1 MYAIYKKYQ
10 YYAFSISIVLHI
22 LFCVCILFINNEKQN
37 VIIVP
42 LSVFT
47 EKSYDGINIKISQK
61 KPSPKKISHKKREN
75 TFSTKNITPDTIVA
89 QQQNS
94 FIADSVIDST
104 ITVDSTVLSIFSNA
118 KNYNDSLMVLLEHYP
133 QFRTAITKEIFARNL
148 SLKSDTLQQYATR
161 NVLSAQKLANEQIQ
175 KENKLKPNQ
184 NKYPIQVPIND
195 LIEFISKIFK

>member
-1 MYAIYKKYQ
+1 
-10 YYAFSISIVLHI
+10 
-22 LFCVCILFINNEKQN
+22 
-37 VIIVP
+37 
-42 LSVFT
+42 
-47 EKSYDGINIKISQK
+47 
-61 KPSPKKISHKKREN
+61 
-75 TFSTKNITPDTIVA
+75 
-89 QQQNS
+89 
-94 FIADSVIDST
+94 
-104 ITVDSTVLSIFSNA
+104 
-118 KNYNDSLMVLLEHYP
+118 MVLLEHYP